1 MHVGF
6 LRQPHAGHVVQR
18 RDRCHDQPA
27 IPQRRIPGEGTR
39 DYRDADIRR
48 GRIRMRRAL
57 GAFACLD
64 VVADVLALDHEDAI
78 LGDVGGVVADALE
91 VACNQ
96 D

>member
-1 MHVGF
+1 MWDFCDSRTLAMLYSGVIGAMTSPRF
-6 LRQPHAGHVVQR
+6 
-18 RDRCHDQPA
+18 
-27 IPQRRIPGEGTR
+27 PQRRIPGEGTR